1 MNNKIIS
8 LANLKTILVNKNFIL
23 AHGVFD
29 LFHIGHKR
37 HLELAKT
44 HADYLVVSITGDK
57 YVKKGPDRPIF
68 NSNYRAELISSL
80 EFVDFVIVNESDTPI
95 NLIHQIKPNF
105 YIKGSDYT
113 DPNEDITGNI
123 LREKRAVE
131 NNNGKFILSNEV
143 EFSSSS
149 LINNYFKPSLTI
161 SELKKNI
168 TDINKY
174 KLSCLNSLKNIEK
187 LNVAVIGEC
196 IFDEYIFSKE
206 LEKPSKE
213 NISAVE
219 LDKNKI
225 YLGGSFAIAKQVS
238 KFCKKVTLITSG
250 KFTDQQKKLINKSI
264 KEEKNF
270 TSLISQSNFKSI
282 TKSRYLN
289 TSNRKIFE
297 VYSRNGTEDFFN
309 PNGLIKILK
318 SKIKKFDL
326 VIMSDFGH
334 GFFSKKLSDFLV
346 KNSKY
351 ISINAQTNAGN
362 RGFNLITKYSKASVI
377 CLDEPELRLALKNK
391 IDPVEKIIPRLF
403 TKIKV
408 KKIVVT
414 LGRRGIQIFDKKNN
428 KINFFK
434 LSGFET
440 NPIDT
445 IGAGDAVFGIASLL
459 SSINCDTKIISFISN
474 LMGAMTTRVLG
485 HEKSIEK
492 EEIYK
497 ALEYSLK

>member
-1 MNNKIIS
+1 MNNKIYS
-8 LANLKTILVNKNFIL
+8 LINIKKSLLNKNFVL

-80 EFVDFVIVNESDTPI
+80 EFVDYVIINESETPI
-95 NLIHQIKPNF
+95 NLINQIKPNF
-105 YIKGSDYT
+105 YIKGSDYS
-113 DPNEDITGNI
+113 DPYDDITGNI
-123 LREKRAVE
+123 LKEKKVVE
-131 NNNGKFILSNEV
+131 KNNGKFILSNEV
-143 EFSSSS
+143 EFSSSN
-149 LINNYFKPSLTI
+149 LINNYFKPSSTI
-161 SELKKNI
+161 FELKKNI
-168 TDINKY
+168 TDINKFKFNCFSSLKKVQ
-174 KLSCLNSLKNIEK
+174 KLSI
-187 LNVAVIGEC
+187 AVIGEC

-219 LDKNKI
+219 FDINKI
-225 YLGGSFAIAKQVS
+225 YLGGSFAIAKQVAKFS
-238 KFCKKVTLITSG
+238 KNVTLITSG
-250 KFTDQQKKLINKSI
+250 KFNNYQKKLINKSI
-264 KEEKNF
+264 NEEKNLN
-270 TSLISQSNFKSI
+270 SLISQSNFKSI

-289 TSNRKIFE
+289 SSNRKIFE
-297 VYSRNGTEDFFN
+297 VYSRDGTEDFYN
-309 PNGLIKILK
+309 PNKLIKTLK

-377 CLDEPELRLALKNK
+377 CIDEPELRLALKNK

-408 KKIVVT
+408 KKIIVT

-428 KINFFK
+428 KINVFK

-459 SSINCDTKIISFISN
+459 SSINCDIKIISFISN
-474 LMGAMTTRVLG
+474 LIGAMTTRVLG

-492 EEIYK
+492 EEIFK